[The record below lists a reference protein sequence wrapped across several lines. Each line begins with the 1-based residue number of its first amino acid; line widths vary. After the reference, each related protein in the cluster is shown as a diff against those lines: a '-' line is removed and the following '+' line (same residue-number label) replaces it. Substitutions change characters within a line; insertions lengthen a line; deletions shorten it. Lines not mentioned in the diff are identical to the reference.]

1 MRADSTPW
9 QPGWDWRCGN
19 LVHCYMPVRPT
30 HFKDGSAFGRTV
42 GGKDTGREE
51 GRPPGSPPQHSGD
64 RFYST
69 EFRVV
74 RCKETRLEGPPC
86 VGNRQG
92 FPRKLSRTSNS
103 IATARKILGSYS
115 APPGNQICQEIRF
128 HGTNI
133 ILCHDIALCFL
144 TIYLCTN
151 VSMYNFLSVNHLYI
165 SNI

>member
-42 GGKDTGREE
+42 GGKDTGRE
-51 GRPPGSPPQHSGD
+51 GHPPGSPPQHSGD

-92 FPRKLSRTSNS
+92 FPRKLSRVEQLEP
-103 IATARKILGSYS
+103 ATALQQ
-115 APPGNQICQEIRF
+115 PGKSTEVTQRLQATRYVKRY
-128 HGTNI
+128 
-133 ILCHDIALCFL
+133 A
-144 TIYLCTN
+144 
-151 VSMYNFLSVNHLYI
+151 SMELKQFYMYVVTLRYVL
-165 SNI
+165 